1 MITNKELFSEKY
13 INLFIP
19 GDGVEFIY
27 SILQNSGITDFASSK
42 SRVKG
47 LEIISTLFSMELIEV
62 FHWGEE
68 HEVLKNKNLSKAETL
83 DYIEKVW
90 FVGAD
95 FPDFYAMPMFNFKD
109 WYVQNLEKMGLDH
122 YTDWEWF
129 VRNKIGNLEKWIEE
143 NRPNTP

>member
-1 MITNKELFSEKY
+1 MITNKKLFSEKY

-27 SILQNSGITDFASSK
+27 SILQNSGISDFASSK

-68 HEVLKNKNLSKAETL
+68 HEALKNKNLSKEETL
-83 DYIEKVW
+83 EYIEKAYRDGFVYDW
-90 FVGAD
+90 FRLSNTFQVNPSGIS
-95 FPDFYAMPMFNFKD
+95 
-109 WYVQNLEKMGLDH
+109 GG
-122 YTDWEWF
+122 
-129 VRNKIGNLEKWIEE
+129 IIWIHF
-143 NRPNTP
+143 